1 MYQYAI
7 SYIKSLL
14 SLDECDL
21 KTLSYKLAIL
31 LCLAAG
37 QRDQEIYYMDLDL
50 MKFKTDK
57 ITIFVPELLKQTYLG
72 YHLEPMILMRC
83 IDTDLFALSH
93 LQKYR
98 EVTKN
103 FFLVL

>member
-14 SLDECDL
+14 PLECDL
-21 KTLSYKLAIL
+21 KTLSYTLAIL

-50 MKFKTDK
+50 MRFKTDK
-57 ITIFVPELLKQTYLG
+57 ITIFVPELLKQIYLG
-72 YHLEPMILMRC
+72 HHLEPMVLMRY

-93 LQKYR
+93 LEKYR

-103 FFLVL
+103 FCLVL